1 MCKPRM
7 PACRS
12 VAVEW
17 GYGEDAAWHADAL
30 IEKPM
35 DLLAQI

>member
-1 MCKPRM
+1 M
-7 PACRS
+7 RS

-17 GYGEDAAWHADAL
+17 GYGEGLAAWHADAI

-35 DLLAQI
+35 DLFARM